1 MPLNRLV
8 FVLLLMTTSLNGQER
23 LYSVVPLY
31 DETTKLEPAIQ
42 SSTEDALITR
52 VADRVRDRHARED
65 GAYDHYLSFYWEE
78 RTVAIEIADR
88 VAKGG
93 KDITINIKSLAPL
106 NKPDFRC
113 FFRGINTV
121 AEYFHN
127 VATKEVAP
135 NHYTTTVTYNNIE
148 NRALQVGD
156 RMEFEFSPFL
166 LEPKR
171 GRSNYYGTA
180 FLYIV
185 GKGLVPWIGRGEK
198 LDSQPQS
205 HSMTLGGGTTLH
217 VPYSNEPDNRFKQMA
232 NNLAPISAQPFML
245 GRRLHHTDFGDG
257 RHSEQ
262 PNPVFEKHKNKLG
275 PHYVARS
282 CVACHVN
289 NGRALPPAVGEPM
302 YQTVIKVAGNSTG
315 APHQTLGTAIQPQL
329 LFGDGEANAVIRAWS
344 YDDGKY
350 PDGKPFSVR
359 YPLYRF
365 NGIEPEFYSVRL
377 TPSLVGLGLLEAI
390 SELDI
395 LIHADQDDLDGDGI
409 SGKPQI
415 VKDPLTGQSRLGRFG
430 YKAGQATVR
439 FQIAGA
445 LNSDMGVT
453 TSIQPYLDG
462 EEKEEEE
469 PDPELSDE
477 SLLNMTRYVS
487 SLGVPPRR
495 NVDAKDVQRG
505 EKLFETI
512 GCASCHIPM
521 WKTSKYHPQAEL
533 RSQTIWPYTDLLLH
547 DMGKELAD
555 EMTEG
560 KATRREWRT
569 PPLWG
574 IGATAGVSGGEAYLH
589 DGRARTLEEAI
600 LWHGGESAQSNVKF
614 RELSEA
620 DRLAVIAFLK
630 SL

>member
-52 VADRVRDRHARED
+52 VADRVRDRHAREN

-78 RTVAIEIADR
+78 RTVAIEIVDR

-198 LDSQPQS
+198 LDSHPQS
-205 HSMTLGGGTTLH
+205 HSMILGGGTTLH

-302 YQTVIKVAGNSTG
+302 YQTVIKVAGNSNG
-315 APHQTLGTAIQPQL
+315 APHQTLGTAIQPQV
-329 LFGDGEANAVIRAWS
+329 LFGDGETYAVIRAWS
-344 YDDGKY
+344 YDDDKY
-350 PDGKPFSVR
+350 PDGTPFSVR

-377 TPSLVGLGLLEAI
+377 TPPLVGLGLLEAI

-495 NVDAKDVQRG
+495 NVDAEDVQRG

-512 GCASCHIPM
+512 GCARCHVPM

>member
-1 MPLNRLV
+1 MYLNRLV
-8 FVLLLMTTSLNGQER
+8 PILLLITASLNAQER
-23 LYSVVPLY
+23 LYSIVPLY
-31 DETTKLEPAIQ
+31 DEATKLEPAIRE
-42 SSTEDALITR
+42 STDEALITR

-78 RTVAIEIADR
+78 RTVAIEIIDR

-93 KDITINIKSLAPL
+93 KDITINFKSLAPL
-106 NKPDFRC
+106 NRPDFRC

-121 AEYFHN
+121 AEYIHN

-135 NHYTTTVTYNNIE
+135 NRYTTTITYNNLK
-148 NRALQVGD
+148 NRGLQVGD

-166 LEPKR
+166 VKPKR

-185 GKGLVPWIGRGEK
+185 GKGIVPWIGREEK
-198 LDSQPQS
+198 LDSHPQS
-205 HSMTLGGGTTLH
+205 DSMTLGGGTTLH
-217 VPYSNEPDNRFKQMA
+217 VAYSNEPDNRFKQMA

-262 PNPVFEKHKNKLG
+262 PNPVFEDQQEKLG
-275 PHYVARS
+275 PQFVARS
-282 CVACHVN
+282 CIACHVN

-302 YQTVIKVAGNSTG
+302 YQTVIKVAGDTNGT
-315 APHQTLGTAIQPQL
+315 PHPTLGTAIQPQV
-329 LFGDGEANAVIRAWS
+329 LFGDGEASAVIRAWS
-344 YDDGKY
+344 HDEDKY

-359 YPLYRF
+359 DPLYRF
-365 NGIEPEFYSVRL
+365 NGVEPEFYSVRL
-377 TPSLVGLGLLEAI
+377 SPPLVGLGLLEAI
-390 SELDI
+390 SELEI
-395 LIHADQDDLDGDGI
+395 LIHADEDDLDRDGI

-415 VKDPLTGQSRLGRFG
+415 VKDPVTGQLRLGRFG

-453 TSIQPYLDG
+453 TSIQPHLDG
-462 EEKEEEE
+462 EAKAEN
-469 PDPELSDE
+469 PHPELSDE
-477 SLLNMTRYVS
+477 SLFNMTRYVS

-495 NVDAKDVQRG
+495 NVDAEDVQQG
-505 EKLFETI
+505 ETLFQTI
-512 GCASCHIPM
+512 GCARCHIPK

-533 RSQTIWPYTDLLLH
+533 RNQTIWPYTDLLLH

-555 EMTEG
+555 EMPEG

-574 IGATAGVSGGEAYLH
+574 IGLTEDVSGGEAYLH

-600 LWHGGESAQSNVKF
+600 LWHGGESAQSNIKF
-614 RELSEA
+614 RGLSEE
-620 DRLAVIAFLK
+620 DRHAVIAFLM